1 MGNSSDYLQQF
12 EISDWVKVGKKK
24 TFLIVNGDTLKVNRD
39 FYPMPQSTNGNI
51 SGDLIYVGFGIEAAD
66 LEHNDYKKLSEK
78 KLKDKIFVIDV
89 SSPDGVHPHSKYLAY
104 HNLDYRA
111 ELAVKK
117 GAKGIIFINAGDL
130 ASDPKMKFR
139 KIKDAGVPVVFLK
152 NIPNDAKPKKLK
164 TTSMGVMLKERYIDA
179 FNVVGFKNNNAPYT
193 VVIGAH
199 YDHLGW
205 GADNSLYKGEPAIH
219 NGADDNASGTA
230 GLLEL
235 VRFFG
240 ADTTYK
246 AANILFVAFSGE
258 ERGLLGSK
266 FFVDNTPVSVDGM
279 AYMLNMDM
287 IGRMED
293 RQLAISG
300 VGTADN
306 WKAALELSNCDM
318 DLKLSES
325 GVGPSDHTSFYRKEV
340 PVLHFFTGTHND
352 YHKPSDDEERIN
364 YEGMYNVVNMM
375 VNVIFEMGDKKP
387 RFNKTVDNDAR
398 KAPKFSVTMG
408 IVPDYMYESGGVKVD
423 GVTEGKPAANAGVI
437 AGDIIVKMG
446 QVKVTDMYS
455 YMDALSLYKKG
466 DEITVIVLRD
476 GKEQKVMVKF

>member
-1 MGNSSDYLQQF
+1 MKTRVATFFALMIAGFGFAQNCDVLPESALKTMKMDIQFLADDALEGRLPGTKGAMEAAYYISNVFKQAQLVPMGNSSDYLQQF

-164 TTSMGVMLKERYIDA
+164 SASMGVVLKERYIDA

-287 IGRMED
+287 IGRMEN

-300 VGTADN
+300 GGTADN

-325 GVGPSDHTSFYRKEV
+325 GV
-340 PVLHFFTGTHND
+340 
-352 YHKPSDDEERIN
+352 
-364 YEGMYNVVNMM
+364 
-375 VNVIFEMGDKKP
+375 
-387 RFNKTVDNDAR
+387 
-398 KAPKFSVTMG
+398 
-408 IVPDYMYESGGVKVD
+408 
-423 GVTEGKPAANAGVI
+423 
-437 AGDIIVKMG
+437 
-446 QVKVTDMYS
+446 
-455 YMDALSLYKKG
+455 
-466 DEITVIVLRD
+466 
-476 GKEQKVMVKF
+476 